1 MEFNNVKYIG
11 ENTKS
16 GLIKNHFY
24 DIVVNKPKKS
34 YSYRIT
40 TYINEE
46 KQITEIYSSKISI
59 QQNWKIDLTNE
70 F

>member
-11 ENTKS
+11 ENTRS

-24 DIVVNKPKKS
+24 DIDIDKPKKS
-34 YSYRIT
+34 YSY
-40 TYINEE
+40 
-46 KQITEIYSSKISI
+46 QIKTFIDVDTQIMEIYSSKISI